1 MGKGTRSRENRNTD
15 VLAASSKKN
24 NNVKKNNTT
33 LILSVVCIL
42 LVGIC
47 LFVTIG
53 NSVVNGGGAIRRTVS
68 IETENYKIN
77 NGIVTYFF
85 GNIYQNYLSTYSDY
99 LSAIGLD
106 PNKSLKNQQFS
117 SDGQTWF
124 DYIMKSA
131 LTQIKQTVLMCE
143 AAKEAGMSLSDDEI
157 KTVNNYIKAM
167 KQQANAA
174 GYTGLDAYLST
185 AIGAG
190 VNEDVFRQCLEM
202 ELLSDK
208 YYNEYSDSLNF
219 TDEQYE
225 EYYKEHDHDFSCCD
239 YKTYRFN
246 VDADKD
252 ATDIENAEA
261 LLKAREDAKALAAAK
276 TPEEFDQI
284 LRDYLTAQATDEEKD
299 EETSEETDDKDPIE
313 EAIANTLVEKLQ
325 YNTTNEFSKW
335 AFEEGRAANETKII
349 EESDY
354 VSVYMI
360 VKPSYRSEDPTM
372 NVRRIIIATSEYESK
387 DAAKAK
393 ADEILA
399 QFLAGDKTGAAFAE
413 LAKEF
418 SYDSSAEE
426 NGGLQENYVA
436 GAEYG
441 SKFDTWCSDEA
452 RKVGD
457 AAVIENATY
466 GYEVVFYESEG
477 IAEWVKQADSEL
489 RIADYEAK
497 IEALAEQF
505 KYTENED
512 KINKINA

>member
-53 NSVVNGGGAIRRTVS
+53 NSIVNGGGAIRRTVS
-68 IETENYKIN
+68 VETENYKIN

-85 GNIYQNYLSTYSDY
+85 GNLYQNYVSSYSDL
-99 LSAIGLD
+99 LSYIGLD

-124 DYIMKSA
+124 DYFMESA
-131 LTQIKQTVLMCE
+131 LTQLKQTVLMCE

-202 ELLSDK
+202 ELLSNK
-208 YYNEYSDSLNF
+208 YYEEYSDTLTY

-225 EYYKEHDHDFSCCD
+225 EYFKEHDHDFYFCD
-239 YKTYRFN
+239 YKTYKFN

-252 ATDIENAEA
+252 ATDEEKAEA
-261 LLKAREDAKALAAAK
+261 LAGAKADAEALAAAK

-284 LRDYLTAQATDEEKD
+284 LRDYLTAQAADEEKD
-299 EETSEETDDKDPIE
+299 EETAEKTDEKDPIE

-325 YNTTNEFSKW
+325 YNMVNEFAKW
-335 AFEEGRAANETKII
+335 AFERTRVANETKIV
-349 EESDY
+349 EEDDY
-354 VSVYMI
+354 VAVYMI
-360 VKPSYRSEDPTM
+360 VKPSYRNEDPTK
-372 NVRRIIIATSEYESK
+372 NVRRIIFATSEYESK

-393 ADEILA
+393 ADEVLA
-399 QFLAGDKTGAAFAE
+399 QFLAGEKTGEAFAE

-426 NGGLQENYVA
+426 NGGLLENYAA
-436 GAEYG
+436 GTDSG
-441 SKFDTWCSDEA
+441 SKFDTWCTDEA

-457 AAVIENATY
+457 AEVIENTTY
-466 GYEVVFYESEG
+466 GYEIVFYESEG
-477 IAEWVKQADSEL
+477 MAEWAKKADSAL
-489 RIADYEAK
+489 RAADYEAK